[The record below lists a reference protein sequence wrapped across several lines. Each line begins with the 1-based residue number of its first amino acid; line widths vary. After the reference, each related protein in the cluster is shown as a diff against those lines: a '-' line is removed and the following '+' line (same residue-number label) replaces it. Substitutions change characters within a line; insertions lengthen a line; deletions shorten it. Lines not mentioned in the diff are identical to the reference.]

1 MMRALKGSYAGL
13 VYAFLYLPLL
23 LVALFSFNSSKYSLA
38 WKGFTLE
45 WYSRLWHNT
54 ALMTAAVN
62 SLVLA
67 ACTATLA
74 TILGTV
80 AAFILH
86 RYRFP
91 GRKVL
96 FGTLFV
102 MMMSPDIVIA
112 ISLLLLFLALHL
124 PLGFPTLLAAHVVLC
139 VPFVATTVYSRFHG
153 FQDDIID
160 AARDLGAGEYM
171 VFRRIVLPIA
181 APALAGGWL
190 LSFTLSL
197 DDVIISFFTTGP
209 DFEVLPLRIYSMVR
223 LGIKPDVN
231 ALCVVMMAFTI
242 LALVLTRILLKEKK

>member
-1 MMRALKGSYAGL
+1 MSRLLKGCYAAL
-13 VYAFLYLPLL
+13 VYSFLYLPLL
-23 LVALFSFNSSKYSLA
+23 LVALYSFNSSKYSLA
-38 WKGFTLE
+38 WKGFTLD
-45 WYSRLWHNT
+45 WYARLWQNT

-62 SLVLA
+62 SLIVA
-67 ACTATLA
+67 ACAATLA

-124 PLGFPTLLAAHVVLC
+124 PLGFPTLLVAHTVLC
-139 VPFVATTVYSRFHG
+139 VPFVATTVFSRFHG
-153 FQDDIID
+153 FQADIVD
-160 AARDLGAGEYM
+160 AARDLGAGEYQI
-171 VFRRIVLPIA
+171 FRRIVLPIA
-181 APALAGGWL
+181 APAVAGGWL

-242 LALVLTRILLKEKK
+242 LALLLTRILLKEKQ

>member
-1 MMRALKGSYAGL
+1 MMQALKGSYAGL

-38 WKGFTLE
+38 WKGFTLD

-54 ALMTAAVN
+54 ALMTAAIN

-91 GRKVL
+91 GRRIL

-139 VPFVATTVYSRFHG
+139 VPFVATTVFSRFHG
-153 FQDDIID
+153 FQADIVD
-160 AARDLGAGEYM
+160 AARDLGAGEYQ

-181 APALAGGWL
+181 APALAGGWH
-190 LSFTLSL
+190 
-197 DDVIISFFTTGP
+197 
-209 DFEVLPLRIYSMVR
+209 
-223 LGIKPDVN
+223 
-231 ALCVVMMAFTI
+231 
-242 LALVLTRILLKEKK
+242 

>member
-1 MMRALKGSYAGL
+1 MKSWLQRLYAAL
-13 VYAFLYLPLL
+13 VYGFLYTPLL
-23 LVALFSFNSSKYSLA
+23 VVAVFSFNSSKYSLT
-38 WKGFTLE
+38 WHGFTLQ
-45 WYSRLWHNT
+45 WYEKLWQNSSLMGA
-54 ALMTAAVN
+54 ALN
-62 SLVLA
+62 SLLIA
-67 ACTATLA
+67 ACAATLA
-74 TILGTV
+74 TLLGTI

-86 RYRFP
+86 QYRFP

-96 FGTLFV
+96 FGSLFV

-124 PLGFPTLLAAHVVLC
+124 PLGFPTLLVAHSVLC

-153 FQDDIID
+153 FQRDIID
-160 AARDLGAGEYM
+160 AAKDLGAGEYQ
-171 VFRRIVLPIA
+171 VFRHIVLPLV
-181 APALAGGWL
+181 APAVVGGWL

-231 ALCVVMMAFTI
+231 ALCVVMMAITI
-242 LALVLTRILLKEKK
+242 TALVLSRTLLKEKK